1 MGFGETARYGAGTMR
16 AIRTDRLRLEPLE
29 PQHADD
35 LYEGLRDARLYTW
48 IDEKP
53 PESVEWLR
61 RRYERLQ
68 GRRSPDGS
76 EAWLNWAIW
85 SIEEG
90 RFIGYVQATLR
101 GSTGSVA
108 YVLFADAQGKGFA
121 REAVAAMIQELA
133 ANYNVPEVYA
143 SVDRRNLRSCAL
155 LTQLKFERV
164 TNVEH
169 AAAGLDD
176 NELLFRIRVS

>member
-1 MGFGETARYGAGTMR
+1 M
-16 AIRTDRLRLEPLE
+16 
-29 PQHADD
+29 
-35 LYEGLRDARLYTW
+35 
-48 IDEKP
+48 
-53 PESVEWLR
+53 
-61 RRYERLQ
+61 
-68 GRRSPDGS
+68 
-76 EAWLNWAIW
+76 
-85 SIEEG
+85 
-90 RFIGYVQATLR
+90 
-101 GSTGSVA
+101 A